1 MARSTPIERYRNVG
15 IMAHIDAGK
24 TTTTERVLF
33 YTGVSH
39 KIGEVHDGAAT
50 MDWMEQEQERG
61 ITITSA
67 ATTCFWKG
75 MDLQHPEHRINI
87 IDTPGHVDFTIEVE
101 RSLRVLDGACAVF
114 CAVGGVEPQSET
126 VWRQA
131 DKYRVPRLA
140 FVNKMDRVGA
150 NFLRVVEQVKQRLGS
165 YAVPVQL
172 PIGAE
177 DQFKGVVDLVRM
189 KAVYWDDE
197 SKGIRYDLKDIPAD
211 MLDECNEWR
220 ELMVEAAAEAN
231 EELMEKYLEG
241 GELSTE
247 EIKEGLRERTLR
259 VEIVPMLCGSAFKN
273 KGVQAMLDAMID
285 YLPSPT
291 EVPPIRGMLEN
302 GETEASRPSKDDAP
316 FAALA
321 FKIATDPYVGTLTFF
336 RVYSGVLRSGDSVH
350 NPVKGKRE
358 RIGRILQMHAND
370 RKEIKEVRAGDI
382 AAAVG
387 LKDVTTGDTL
397 CAQDHVITL
406 ERMEFPDPVISVAVE
421 PKSKRDQEKM
431 GMALSKLAQEDPS
444 FRVRTDEE
452 SGQTIISGMG
462 ELHLEII
469 VDRMKREFSV
479 EANVG
484 APQVSYRETI
494 RTKLEQEGKFVRQSG
509 GRGQYGHVYLRLE
522 PQEPGAGYEFVNEI
536 VGGVVPKEYIPAVDK
551 GIKEAMMS
559 GVLAG
564 FPMVDIKVALYD
576 GSYHEVDSSEMA
588 FKIAGSMCFKE
599 AARKA
604 KPVLLEPIMKVEV
617 VTPEDFMGDVMG
629 DLNSRRGM
637 IQGMEDAPAGK
648 IIRAEVPLAEM
659 FGYATD
665 LRSATQGRATY
676 SMEFGKYN
684 EVPASIAEAI
694 AKRQ

>member
-1 MARSTPIERYRNVG
+1 MARNTPIDRYRNLG

-33 YTGVSH
+33 YTGISH
-39 KIGEVHDGAAT
+39 KLGEVHDGAAT

-75 MDLQHPEHRINI
+75 MDMQYPEHRINI

-131 DKYRVPRLA
+131 DRYGVPRLA
-140 FVNKMDRVGA
+140 FVNKMDRMGA
-150 NFLRVVEQVKQRLGS
+150 DFLRVVRQVKERLGGN
-165 YAVPVQL
+165 AVPVQL

-177 DQFKGVVDLVRM
+177 EDFKGVVDLVGMR
-189 KAVYWDDE
+189 AIIWDE
-197 SKGIRYDLKDIPAD
+197 ASRGMNYELREIPGE
-211 MLDECNEWR
+211 LVEQCREWR
-220 ELMVEAAAEAN
+220 EVMIEAAAEAD
-231 EELMEKYLEG
+231 EAVMEKYLEG
-241 GELSTE
+241 EELSE
-247 EIKEGLRERTLR
+247 QEIKVGLRARTLNN
-259 VEIVPMLCGSAFKN
+259 EIVPILCGSAFKN
-273 KGVQAMLDAMID
+273 KGMQAMLDAVID
-285 YLPSPT
+285 YMPSPIDVPAITGIAGGAT
-291 EVPPIRGMLEN
+291 ERE
-302 GETEASRPSKDDAP
+302 EERPSSDETP

-321 FKIATDPYVGTLTFF
+321 FKIATDPFVGTLTFF
-336 RVYSGVLRSGDSVH
+336 RVYSGVLKSGDSVF

-358 RIGRILQMHAND
+358 RFGRLLQMHAND
-370 RKEIKEVRAGDI
+370 REEIKEVRAGDI

-397 CAQDHVITL
+397 CAQDAVIAL
-406 ERMEFPDPVISVAVE
+406 ERMDFPEPVISVAVE
-421 PKSKRDQEKM
+421 PRTKSDQDKM
-431 GMALSKLAQEDPS
+431 GVALFKLAQEDPS

-469 VDRMKREFSV
+469 VDRMKREFNV
-479 EANVG
+479 AANVG
-484 APQVSYRETI
+484 TPQVSYRETI
-494 RTKLEQEGKFVRQSG
+494 RAQIEQEGRFVRQSG

-522 PQEPGAGYEFVNEI
+522 PQEPGGGFEFVNEI
-536 VGGVVPKEYIPAVDK
+536 VGGVVPKEYIPAVGK
-551 GIKEAMMS
+551 GVEEAMTS
-559 GVLAG
+559 GILAG
-564 FPMVDIKVALYD
+564 FPVVDVKVTLYD

-588 FKIAGSMCFKE
+588 FKIAGSMGFKE
-599 AARKA
+599 GAAKA
-604 KPVLLEPIMKVEV
+604 RPVLLEPIMKVEV
-617 VTPEDFMGDVMG
+617 VTPEGYMGDVMG

-637 IQGMEDAPAGK
+637 VQGMDDAPSGK
-648 IIRAEVPLAEM
+648 IVRAEVPLAEM

-676 SMEFGKYN
+676 SMEFAKYK
-684 EVPASIAEAI
+684 EVPAGIAEAI
-694 AKRQ
+694 SKK